1 LGQAVGDAPSNQS
14 GDAAVNMAQTPMSE
28 WEKMVSGQ
36 LYNAY
41 DPELVKLRK
50 NARRLC
56 RLYNATTEEQTEERK
71 SLLKQL
77 FGSTGEK
84 IEIEPDF
91 RCDYG
96 KNIRAGNGFYMNFN
110 CVILDCAP
118 VTIGENVL
126 CGPSVQ
132 IYTAGHPLD
141 VETRVVKG
149 LEFARPV
156 TIGNNVWIGG
166 GAIICPGVTIGD
178 NAVIGAGSVVT
189 KDIPSNA
196 VAVGNPARVIKYVS
210 Q

>member
-1 LGQAVGDAPSNQS
+1 MGQAVGDAPSNQS